1 MDGTVAIDVCLSYK
15 RFMRTP
21 LIRFAILALAVV
33 SFAGCA
39 TSTQT
44 ATRSDYDQ
52 TTKKVYAKEELDKRG
67 RQTVAD
73 SLAAQDEQITITHN
87 GGR

>member
-1 MDGTVAIDVCLSYK
+1 
-15 RFMRTP
+15 MRTP

-33 SFAGCA
+33 SFAGCT

-44 ATRSDYDQ
+44 TTRTDYDQ
-52 TTKKVYAKEELDKRG
+52 TTKKVYTKEELEKRG
-67 RQTVAD
+67 QQTVPD

-87 GGR
+87 RGR

>member
-1 MDGTVAIDVCLSYK
+1 
-15 RFMRTP
+15 MRTP
-21 LIRFAILALAVV
+21 LIRFAILALAVAT
-33 SFAGCA
+33 FAGCT

-44 ATRSDYDQ
+44 TRADYDQ

-73 SLAAQDEQITITHN
+73 SLAAQDEQITITH
-87 GGR
+87 GSGR